1 VTNKNSASFRNFFL
15 KSPVCRWLFTKAYKW
30 MSDEKITIF
39 KEIKKFTLNKKKD
52 IDEYKK
58 IRE

>member
-1 VTNKNSASFRNFFL
+1 
-15 KSPVCRWLFTKAYKW
+15 